1 VHALLA
7 HTALIPVLAV
17 LTVLL
22 VLPQLVELL
31 ALQLLFAAA
40 KLTSM
45 AMPEPVRH
53 ALPVLTVES
62 VMLRKRQ
69 VPPPL
74 LFVHAPP
81 TLMEPIP
88 SLLLHAPPAPAIL
101 PHLGAC

>member
-1 VHALLA
+1 MHALLA
-7 HTALIPVLAV
+7 NMALILPVLAAV
-17 LTVLL
+17 LIVQP

-45 AMPEPVRH
+45 AMPEPVMH
-53 ALPVLTVES
+53 ALLVLTVES

-88 SLLLHAPPAPAIL
+88 SLHVLPALVIL
-101 PHLGAC
+101 PHLLTC